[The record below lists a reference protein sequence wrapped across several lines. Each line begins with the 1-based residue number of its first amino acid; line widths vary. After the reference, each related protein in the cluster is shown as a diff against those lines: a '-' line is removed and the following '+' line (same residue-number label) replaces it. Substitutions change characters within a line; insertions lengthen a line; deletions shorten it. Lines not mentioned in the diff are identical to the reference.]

1 MDGWSY
7 YLVFLQPCLQA
18 AVLSTQT
25 EIKVEVFKDT
35 LLPDTPLIFFVHTPP
50 LLHTHTHTRLPLHFL
65 PHLLPYPNF
74 THLYH
79 LISLSS
85 VSVFV
90 PPPPL
95 PPSLPSF
102 LPPPLVTLSLS
113 HFLLGSGTEIPLSA
127 AKANLF
133 IITIYLLLYAAY
145 TLCAVKETVRHM

>member
-1 MDGWSY
+1 MDVWVELWLDGWMDGWSY

-50 LLHTHTHTRLPLHFL
+50 LLHTHTRLPLHFL
-65 PHLLPYPNF
+65 PLLLPYPNF

-90 PPPPL
+90 PPPSS
-95 PPSLPSF
+95 PPAFPPFF
-102 LPPPLVTLSLS
+102 LHRWLHFLSLTS
-113 HFLLGSGTEIPLSA
+113 SWEVAQKSL
-127 AKANLF
+127 
-133 IITIYLLLYAAY
+133 
-145 TLCAVKETVRHM
+145 